1 LFLVVALGDFEE
13 AVVLFSS
20 SLVVVIIETDDD
32 EKDFAVVFKRLLFL
46 VEIVI

>member
-20 SLVVVIIETDDD
+20 TLVVVIFETDDD